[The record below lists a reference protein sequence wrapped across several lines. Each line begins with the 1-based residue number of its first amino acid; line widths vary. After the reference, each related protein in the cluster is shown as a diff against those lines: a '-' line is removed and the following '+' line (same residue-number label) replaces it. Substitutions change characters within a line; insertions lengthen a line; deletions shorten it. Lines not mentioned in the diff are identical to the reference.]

1 MVKNFLKL
9 NNLNSELNK
18 LYEGVGARKSCSIFG
33 VTTNLKPLIS
43 LALNKPIL
51 YVASDIVLARKM
63 QEIFNDI
70 EVHSCVLF
78 PPVADNLLYKKAVS
92 VDSYIERNIALT
104 KILQGQAK
112 IVVTSI
118 DALFSQLAPVELFK
132 QNIINIEKGQ
142 EIERTSLIEALI
154 NAGYKRVGLV
164 SEPFEFSLRGDILD
178 VFDVASMQAYRIDFW
193 GDEIDK
199 ISLLDIETQK
209 SAGDYDNISLC
220 PMSMLF
226 GDINKTIQKLHSLKK
241 RKFENVEDENDFI
254 YGINDVITRLEL
266 GERSPSLD
274 YVLPIMYDGKHA
286 SLFDYLISANPNYII
301 CYDEIKMVTDG
312 LFAYEKELLSRVRDL
327 KKRQFLLEENCFN
340 KVETI
345 KSAAKQFVQLAY
357 QKITSSN
364 RIFEPDF
371 LVTIKSNPTSRYSHS
386 HTEFAKT
393 VKSLLYN
400 NQKVFI
406 FAENMDNAKSLAKML
421 ENFDVYLDIKQDA
434 TILSQSCI
442 IPLLLPY
449 GFVLP
454 SEKTVVFGTY
464 DIYARKN
471 DQNNNSY
478 TVNRKTVFSVPK
490 VGDYVVHSFH
500 GIGICEGVTKL
511 DSKFGS
517 KDFVVVRYRDND
529 KLFVPI
535 DQMNMLEKFTGG
547 EKPARLS
554 KIGGV
559 EFARVKEK
567 VKESVK
573 KIAFNLL
580 QLYAEREHL
589 QGFPFPKDDALQL
602 EFENTFPF
610 TETEDQLQSV
620 KEIKKDMESTK
631 VMDRLLCGD
640 VGFGKTEVALR
651 AAFKCICAG
660 KQVAFIAPTTILSEQ
675 HYNTTQARMKA
686 FGVNVEVLNRFK
698 TTKQIGQIL
707 RDLKEGKIDIICGT
721 HRLLSK
727 DVEFND
733 LGLIILDEEQ
743 KFGVEDKEKLKVS
756 HKNTDVLTL
765 SATPIPR
772 TLHMSLS
779 GIRDISVISTPPS
792 IRLPVETSVVEQSDT
807 LIRDVVQREV
817 KRGGQV
823 FILFN
828 SVEKIYGFAQRI
840 REICPDT
847 KVLVAH
853 GQMQGKELE
862 NVIYQFI
869 KGEADILVCTTIIE
883 NGIDIENANTLIVI
897 DSDKFGL
904 SQLYQL
910 RGRVGRGDKLAYSY
924 FTYNKDKV
932 LTEEAYK
939 RLEAISELTEFG
951 SGFKL
956 AMKDLEIRGS
966 GNIFGAEQHG
976 HMQKVGY
983 DMYAKLLNMA
993 VNELKGVKEKPSIQT
1008 LVKISIDAYISDSY
1022 ILKSEDR
1029 MTAYK
1034 NIAAIYDLDSYEQT
1048 KMALENSFGPIP
1060 IETINLLKISY
1071 VRSLASK
1078 CRIKEIVSEDK
1089 SIKLILSE
1097 DEKIIGN
1104 EKFGEVLYAFR
1115 SRCVLDLSQ
1124 GECIK
1129 FGKLDNANDN
1139 LDEII
1144 KFLELLSV
1152 TRVD

>member
-1 MVKNFLKL
+1 MVKNFL
-9 NNLNSELNK
+9 NLNSINPELKK
-18 LYEGVGARKSCSIFG
+18 LFEGVGARKSCSIFG
-33 VTTNLKPLIS
+33 VTTNLKPL
-43 LALNKPIL
+43 LAASFGGPVL
-51 YVASDIVLARKM
+51 YVASDIVIARKL
-63 QEIFNDI
+63 QEIFNEI
-70 EVHSCVLF
+70 EHESCVLL
-78 PPVADNLLYKKAVS
+78 PPAPDNLLYKRAVS
-92 VDSYIERNIALT
+92 VDAFIERNVALS
-104 KILQGQAK
+104 KILSGKAK
-112 IVVTSI
+112 FVVTSA
-118 DALFSQLAPVELFK
+118 DAMLSQFAPVSLFK
-132 QNIINIEKGQ
+132 QNIVNLKKGQ
-142 EIERTSLIEALI
+142 EITRDDLAGLLVG
-154 NAGYKRVGLV
+154 AGYKRVSLV

-178 VFDVASMQAYRIDFW
+178 VFDAGEMQAYRVDFW

-199 ISLLDIETQK
+199 ISLLDPQTQK
-209 SAGDYDNISLC
+209 RAGDFKQISLC

-226 GDINKTIQKLHSLKK
+226 GSADRAVEKLKTLEN
-241 RKFENVEDENDFI
+241 RKFESAEDESSFV
-254 YGINDVITRLEL
+254 YGVRDVISRLEM
-266 GERSPSLD
+266 GERSPSLE
-274 YVLPIMYDGKHA
+274 YVLPVWYDEKLA
-286 SLFDYLISANPNYII
+286 TIFDYIHAANPEFLV
-301 CYDEIKMVTDG
+301 CYDEIKMVSDSMIC
-312 LFAYEKELLSRVRDL
+312 FEKDLLARIKEL
-327 KKRQFLLEENCFN
+327 KKRQFLLEENCF
-340 KVETI
+340 VRLERI
-345 KSAAKQFVQLAY
+345 KAEAKNFVQIAH
-357 QKITSSN
+357 QKITSTN

-371 LVTIKSNPTSRYSHS
+371 IVTIKSNPTSRYSHS

-393 VKSLLYN
+393 VKNLLYN

-406 FAENMDNAKSLAKML
+406 FAENKENAKSLEKML
-421 ENFDVYLDIKQDA
+421 ENFEVYLDIVDNPKFNDN
-434 TILSQSCI
+434 SCI
-442 IPLLLPY
+442 IPSVLPY

-454 SEKTVVFGTY
+454 GEHIVVFGTY
-464 DIYARKN
+464 DIYAKKSE
-471 DQNNNSY
+471 QSKSSY
-478 TVNRKTVFSVPK
+478 LVNRKAVFSVPK

-559 EFARVKEK
+559 EFARVKAK
-567 VKESVK
+567 VKESVR

-580 QLYAEREHL
+580 KLYAEREKIH
-589 QGFPFPKDDALQL
+589 GFPFPKDDNLQL
-602 EFENTFPF
+602 EFENSFPF
-610 TETEDQLQSV
+610 TETEDQLQSS
-620 KEIKKDMESTK
+620 KEIKQDMESAK

-651 AAFKCICAG
+651 AAFKCVCGG

-675 HYNTTQARMKA
+675 HYNTTMSRMKD
-686 FGVNVEVLNRFK
+686 FGVSVEVLNRFK
-698 TTKQIGQIL
+698 TPKQVRQIL
-707 RDLKEGKIDIICGT
+707 QNLKDGKIDIVCGT

-727 DVEFND
+727 DVEFKD

-743 KFGVEDKEKLKVS
+743 KFGVEDKEKLKVV

-792 IRLPVETSVVEQSDT
+792 IRLPIETSVVEQTDT
-807 LIRDVVQREV
+807 LIKDAVQREV
-817 KRGGQV
+817 KRGGQI

-828 SVEKIYGFAQRI
+828 SVERIYGFAQKI
-840 REICPDT
+840 RELCPDT
-847 KVLVAH
+847 NVLVAH
-853 GQMQGKELE
+853 GQMQGRDLE
-862 NVIYQFI
+862 DVIYRFV
-869 KGEADILVCTTIIE
+869 KGEADVLVCTTIIE

-904 SQLYQL
+904 SQLYQI
-910 RGRVGRGDKLAYSY
+910 RGRVGRGDRLAYAY

-983 DMYAKLLNMA
+983 EMYAKLLSMA
-993 VNELKGVKEKPSIQT
+993 VNELKGIKEKPIVQT
-1008 LVKISIDAYISDSY
+1008 LVKISIDAYISDAY

-1034 NIAAIYDLDSYEQT
+1034 NIAAISDLESYNQT
-1048 KMALENSFGPIP
+1048 QNALENSFGKIP
-1060 IETINLLKISY
+1060 DETMNLLKISY
-1071 VRSLASK
+1071 ARALASK
-1078 CRIKEIVSEDK
+1078 CRIKEIVSEDNA
-1089 SIKLILSE
+1089 IKLLFSE

-1104 EKFGEVLYAFR
+1104 EKLGEVLYAFR
-1115 SRCVLDLSQ
+1115 SRCVLDLTQ

-1129 FGKLDNANDN
+1129 FGKLGNSTQN

-1152 TRVD
+1152 AYGD